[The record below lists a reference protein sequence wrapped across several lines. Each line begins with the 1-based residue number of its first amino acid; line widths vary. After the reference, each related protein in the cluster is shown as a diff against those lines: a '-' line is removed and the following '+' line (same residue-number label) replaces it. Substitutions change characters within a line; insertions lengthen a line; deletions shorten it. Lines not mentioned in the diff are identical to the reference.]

1 MKLQSE
7 IELIKMEL
15 DKVEDV
21 HLIEAIKNLL
31 AFGKAKRYESSL
43 SPMSK
48 EEFYKRNTLSKK
60 AIEGGDL
67 IDQSEA
73 RKYFSGKHAR

>member
-1 MKLQSE
+1 MKLKSE

-21 HLIEAIKNLL
+21 HLIEAIKSLLAYSKTKRFESNLL
-31 AFGKAKRYESSL
+31 
-43 SPMSK
+43 PMSK
-48 EEFYKRNTLSKK
+48 NEFYSRNEISRK
-60 AIEGGDL
+60 AIENDDL

-73 RKYFSGKHAR
+73 REYFLGKNG